1 MAQPLQ
7 NKRIAI
13 IGSGIWGLSLAYFLG
28 KKSADRLHLSVL
40 ESSSRPGGMIQSTA
54 IDGFL
59 LENGPNG
66 FLDSNPST
74 FNLCKALGLES
85 ELLPA
90 SSSAAR
96 NRFLFLNNR
105 LHKLPASLLGMAFS
119 SVLSLSAK
127 MRIIAEP
134 WKTRRCIPAEESI
147 ADFFRARVGNEVAT
161 TLADAFI
168 TGIWGGDPEKLSLP
182 SCFPKWRQME
192 QEYGSLLRG
201 VRARRIAK
209 LKAARQKGLVI
220 PAGPRMWSLKKGLGQ
235 LIENLAKR
243 LPLGVQIRTKVTALQ
258 SVPGASGPEW
268 MVFTEG
274 KEKPQRFDQVILAC
288 PAQEQ
293 SRLLQ
298 SLDKP
303 ASELLA
309 EITSTPIAVVGLL
322 FPDHQIKQHSVKPDG
337 FGYLTPQRDSRPVL
351 GVQWCSSIF
360 PDHRA
365 PPGHQIWRALVGGP
379 KQASLL
385 DLDDSEL
392 AKVVLA
398 ELKTVGG
405 WELAPEITRIFR
417 WKRAIPQYTLG
428 HAEVVRKIEARIKNI
443 PGLILAGSTFRG
455 VAINDCVEQAEIL
468 AERLCQDM
476 V

>member
-1 MAQPLQ
+1 M
-7 NKRIAI
+7 IH
-13 IGSGIWGLSLAYFLG
+13 ST
-28 KKSADRLHLSVL
+28 SV
-40 ESSSRPGGMIQSTA
+40 
-54 IDGFL
+54 DGFL

-74 FNLCKALGLES
+74 LNLCKAIGLES

-90 SSSAAR
+90 SSSASR
-96 NRFLFLNNR
+96 NRFLFLNKR

-119 SVLSLSAK
+119 PVLSFSAK
-127 MRIIAEP
+127 MRILAEP
-134 WKTRRCIPAEESI
+134 WKAKRLIPAEESI

-161 TLADAFI
+161 TLADAFV

-192 QEYGSLLRG
+192 QEYGSILRG

-209 LKAARQKGLVI
+209 VRAARQAGLAV
-220 PAGPRMWSLKKGLGQ
+220 PKGPRMWSLKKGMGQ
-235 LIENLAKR
+235 LINNLATQ
-243 LPLGVQIRTKVTALQ
+243 LPNGVQINTKVTALQ
-258 SVPGASGPEW
+258 AVAGASGPEW
-268 MVFTEG
+268 ILFTEG
-274 KEKPQRFDQVILAC
+274 NDKPQRFDQVILAC

-293 SRLLQ
+293 SRLLRSQ
-298 SLDKP
+298 DKP

-309 EITSTPIAVVGLL
+309 EITCTPIAVVGII
-322 FPDHQIKQHSVKPDG
+322 FPDHQIKQHGIQPDG
-337 FGYLTPQRDSRPVL
+337 FGYLSPQRDSRPVL

-360 PDHRA
+360 PGYRA

-385 DLDDSEL
+385 DLDDRALE
-392 AKVVLA
+392 KVVLA

-405 WELAPEITRIFR
+405 WEIAPEITKIIR

-428 HAEVVRKIEARIKNI
+428 HAELVRKIEARVMKI
-443 PGLILAGSTFRG
+443 PGLILGGSTFRG

-468 AERLCQDM
+468 ADRVCQNIA
-476 V
+476 